1 MRKFVIAMSLAALLA
16 ASCAGCLVAPPSV
29 VAASRERSASTRAY
43 AGAMNEV
50 IGTVIAAYRKAE
62 MDKIEMAVAADV
74 KANAGKFDAEGI
86 ALLIKK
92 RDEKIAAID
101 DICRQLRAEIGKAET
116 NLLIEA
122 KLADA
127 MEKYEEAGID
137 MSSAKSAI
145 DEILKLVT
153 KEGVK

>member
-1 MRKFVIAMSLAALLA
+1 MKKFHFVAIAIVAFACSI
-16 ASCAGCLVAPPSV
+16 GCLEAPPSII
-29 VAASRERSASTRAY
+29 AASKERSAATRAY
-43 AGAMNEV
+43 AGAMQEV

-62 MDKIEMAVAADV
+62 LDKIEMAVATDI

-86 ALLIKK
+86 ALLIQK
-92 RDEKIAAID
+92 RDEKVAAID
-101 DICRQLRAEIGKAET
+101 DICRQLRAAVDRAET

-127 MEKYEEAGID
+127 MEKYESAGID
-137 MSSAKSAI
+137 MSSAKTAI

-153 KEGVK
+153 TEGVK